1 MSMSMSMFLGYK
13 EPPVRFTLPDFDRL
27 GEILVGAYLVE
38 SSSLRVGDYILIGSG
53 RRPCKI
59 TDKRRSYGGK
69 NGAPKFGI
77 DGTDIFTEEKWSTIC
92 LIKDSV
98 NVPVVIKKEYKLV
111 DIHHD
116 SFNLL
121 DEETNKSFDK
131 RIRDKQVDGDIKIR
145 FKEGKVLLVTV
156 ISAMGESAIIDF
168 KEY

>member
-1 MSMSMSMFLGYK
+1 M
-13 EPPVRFTLPDFDRL
+13 
-27 GEILVGAYLVE
+27 GAYLVDP
-38 SSSLRVGDYILIGSG
+38 SSLRVGDYILIGSG

-69 NGAPKFGI
+69 NGMPKFGI
-77 DGTDIFTEEKWSTIC
+77 DGIDIFTEDKWSAIY

-98 NVPVVIKKEYKLV
+98 YVPVVIKKEYKLV

-116 SFNLL
+116 LFKLL

-156 ISAMGESAIIDF
+156 ISAYGRKCYFDF

>member
-1 MSMSMSMFLGYK
+1 MSIFLGYK
-13 EPPVRFTLPDFDRL
+13 EPVRFVLPDMDRL
-27 GEILVGAYLVE
+27 GETLVGCYLVE
-38 SSSLRVGDYILIGSG
+38 PSSLRVGDYILIG

-116 SFNLL
+116 SFKLL

-145 FKEGKVLLVTV
+145 FKEGKVLIVTV

-168 KEY
+168 KESE

>member
-1 MSMSMSMFLGYK
+1 MSTFLGYK
-13 EPPVRFTLPDFDRL
+13 EPGRFAALLPDFDRL

-38 SSSLRVGDYILIGSG
+38 PSSLRVGDYILIGSG

-59 TDKRRSYGGK
+59 TDKRKSYGGK
-69 NGAPKFGI
+69 NGMPKFCI
-77 DGTDIFTEEKWSTIC
+77 DGIDIFTEDKWSGIY
-92 LIKDSV
+92 LIKDRV

-116 SFNLL
+116 SFKLL

-145 FKEGKVLLVTV
+145 FKEGKVLIVTV